1 MIIHEPA
8 LYSVPCWDCTEAPHV
23 CTFVELVVGRFT
35 HVWVSC
41 WRPSGAHRNIIQMRT
56 HMHNDRGC
64 LPSGVLAHV
73 CDPCVFFPRGSF
85 FSWGGWNCRVYRPK
99 PHLIGV

>member
-8 LYSVPCWDCTEAPHV
+8 LYLVGTALRRHMCVPLWSSW
-23 CTFVELVVGRFT
+23 LVVS

-64 LPSGVLAHV
+64 LLSGVLDHV

-85 FSWGGWNCRVYRPK
+85 LSWGGGIVVFIVPNP
-99 PHLIGV
+99 I